1 MTGYVAWVW
10 WLLFAC
16 KDPCPPGHA
25 CVVAGD
31 GRAAYDGDGLLAV
44 ESALYL
50 PSGVLRWP
58 DGRLAIVDYN
68 NYRIRAIDADGV
80 LDTVAGSGEHDYATP
95 GAGLLDSAFENPIA
109 AVIGPDGLVYLAAQ
123 HEGRIHRLNDGVVE
137 VVAGTGVLAFGG
149 DGGDAL
155 AADLWD
161 PVGLAFDGADLYV
174 SDDFTHR
181 VRRVRDGVIDT
192 VVGLDDLDAPMGLA
206 VAGRSLYIADS
217 GHHRVLAY
225 DLDGGGLTVVA
236 GTGEGGYAGDGGP
249 ASAAALRSPR
259 AVAAADGTLFIA
271 DSGNHVVR
279 RVVDGAIDAFAGT
292 AFPAPLGEHAPP
304 DEAPLSLPSG
314 LFVDDNGDLY
324 VASML
329 AHQIVRVRAP

>member
-1 MTGYVAWVW
+1 MWSF
-10 WLLFAC
+10 LFAC
-16 KDPCPPGHA
+16 QDPCPPGDA

-50 PSGVLRWP
+50 PSGALRWP

-68 NYRIRAIDADGV
+68 NYRIRAIDGDGL
-80 LDTVAGSGEHDYATP
+80 LDTVAGDGDHGYATP
-95 GAGLLDSAFENPIA
+95 GAALLDSSFENPIA
-109 AVIGPDGLVYLAAQ
+109 AVLGPDGLVYVAAQ
-123 HEGRIHRLNDGVVE
+123 HEGRVHVLRDGVVE
-137 VVAGTGVLAFGG
+137 VVAGSGVLAFGG

-155 AADLWD
+155 AAQLWD

-192 VVGLDDLDAPMGLA
+192 VVGPEDLDRPAGLA
-206 VAGRSLYIADS
+206 VDGRNLYIADS
-217 GHHRVLAY
+217 GHHRIVAY
-225 DLDGGGLTVVA
+225 DLDTGGLTVVA
-236 GTGEGGYAGDGGP
+236 GTGESGHAGDGGP
-249 ASAAALRSPR
+249 AAAAALRSPQGL
-259 AVAAADGTLFIA
+259 AAHDGTLFVA

-279 RVVDGAIDAFAGT
+279 RIVDGTIDAFVGT
-292 AFPAPLGEHAPP
+292 AFPAPLGDHARP
-304 DEAPLSLPSG
+304 DEAPLSLPTG

-324 VASML
+324 VASTL
-329 AHQIVRVRAP
+329 AHQLVRVRAP